1 MAHSKK
7 LQFILNKLYELNP
20 NKIELKLDRVQRLVN
35 DLGNPHKKL
44 KNVIT
49 VTGTNGKGG
58 IAFYLKEILQ
68 THGYTVSLFQS
79 PFLYNF
85 LSRFLINGKPLDEE
99 KFINLVIE
107 VDKVK

>member
-20 NKIELKLDRVQRLVN
+20 DKIHLKLDRVQRLIN

-58 IAFYLKEILQ
+58 IAFYLKEIFKENI
-68 THGYTVSLFQS
+68 VSIIRQGDIKS
-79 PFLYNF
+79 E
-85 LSRFLINGKPLDEE
+85 LIFRSFGVK
-99 KFINLVIE
+99 KFFYYINLKI
-107 VDKVK
+107 

>member
-44 KNVIT
+44 KKVNLNISKREF
-49 VTGTNGKGG
+49 GN
-58 IAFYLKEILQ
+58 LL
-68 THGYTVSLFQS
+68 SLD
-79 PFLYNF
+79 
-85 LSRFLINGKPLDEE
+85 LSLNAQGLEYWNNKTS
-99 KFINLVIE
+99 K
-107 VDKVK
+107 

>member
-20 NKIELKLDRVQRLVN
+20 DKIELKLDRVQRLVS

-68 THGYTVSLFQS
+68 THGYTLVCFNL
-79 PFLYNF
+79 PF
-85 LSRFLINGKPLDEE
+85 
-99 KFINLVIE
+99 FIIF
-107 VDKVK
+107 